1 MSKPRLGIYIHI
13 PFCASKCSYCDFY
26 SLAGCEQQ
34 MPDYHR
40 ALIAHLAESARGI
53 RNYEVDSVYFGG
65 GTPSYYGAEHLM
77 EIFDVLKRNGNVR
90 LDAEVTVECNPD
102 SMTYKDLKLLRSEG
116 VTRLS
121 VGVQATNNDL
131 LKLIGRRH
139 SFQQAELAFSA
150 ARKAGFDNI
159 SLDLIYG
166 LPSQTKSDWADS
178 LARIVEMHPEHIS
191 CYGLKLEEGTPMY
204 REYKDSPVLP
214 SEDEQ
219 ADMYSYAAEMLE
231 RYGYRQYEISNFC
244 APGFES
250 LHNLKYWNLDDYMG
264 FGPGAHSCVGNLRYS
279 FVKDLKRY
287 ISGVEKKV
295 SIIDEYQLVDP
306 MERSVEYLMLAMR
319 TNRGISE
326 QDYRVRTQSDWKPI
340 LHALQAFREKG
351 WAEKTGDRWHFTVPG
366 FLISNTLIGILLEAQ
381 ASGRADS
388 VPWMDRVDREERK
401 IVLPKGEEELFAEL
415 YEERLRKR
423 DTELDTEQE
432 ETDGDEPWDEEP
444 AEREEIE
451 DQESL
456 WITE

>member
-26 SLAGCEQQ
+26 SLAGCEHL

-166 LPSQTKSDWADS
+166 LPSQTKSDWAES

-231 RYGYRQYEISNFC
+231 RYGYKQYEISNFC

-326 QDYRVRTQSDWKPI
+326 EDYRVRTQSDWKPI
-340 LHALQAFREKG
+340 LHALLAFQEKG

-401 IVLPKGEEELFAEL
+401 IVLPKGEEELFTEL

-423 DTELDTEQE
+423 DTEKE
-432 ETDGDEPWDEEP
+432 ETEGDEPLNEEKD
-444 AEREEIE
+444 EREEIE
-451 DQESL
+451 GQESL

>member
-26 SLAGCEQQ
+26 SLAGCEHL

-53 RNYEVDSVYFGG
+53 RNYAVDSVYFGG

-166 LPSQTKSDWADS
+166 LPSQTKSDWAES

-231 RYGYRQYEISNFC
+231 RYGYKQYEISNFC

-326 QDYRVRTQSDWKPI
+326 EDYRVRTQSDWKPI
-340 LHALQAFREKG
+340 LHALLAFQEKG

-401 IVLPKGEEELFAEL
+401 IVLPKGEEELFTEL

-423 DTELDTEQE
+423 DTEKE
-432 ETDGDEPWDEEP
+432 ETEGDEPLDEEKD
-444 AEREEIE
+444 EREEIE
-451 DQESL
+451 GQESL